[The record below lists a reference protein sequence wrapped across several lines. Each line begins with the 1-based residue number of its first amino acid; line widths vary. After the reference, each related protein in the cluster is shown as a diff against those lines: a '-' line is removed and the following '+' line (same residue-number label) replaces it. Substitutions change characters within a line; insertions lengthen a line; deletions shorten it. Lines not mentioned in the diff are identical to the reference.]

1 VASCVQRG
9 ESRYAASTLT
19 GLVQGVH
26 MPKSICAEMVASVH
40 SIEIEV
46 GATVIAGETLLILE
60 SMKMEIPVL
69 ADIAGT
75 VQEIGVAVGD
85 VVNEGDILVVLA

>member
-1 VASCVQRG
+1 
-9 ESRYAASTLT
+9 
-19 GLVQGVH
+19 
-26 MPKSICAEMVASVH
+26 MPKSVRAEMVASVH

-69 ADIAGT
+69 AEIAGT

-85 VVNEGDILVVLA
+85 VVNEGDILVVFA

>member
-1 VASCVQRG
+1 
-9 ESRYAASTLT
+9 
-19 GLVQGVH
+19 
-26 MPKSICAEMVASVH
+26 MVASVH